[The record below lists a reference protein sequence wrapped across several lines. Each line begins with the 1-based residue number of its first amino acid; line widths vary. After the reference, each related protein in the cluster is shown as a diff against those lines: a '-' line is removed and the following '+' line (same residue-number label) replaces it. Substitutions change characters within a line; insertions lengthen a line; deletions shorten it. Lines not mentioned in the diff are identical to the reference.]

1 MHDGTARLDRRDLPV
16 REQNMIKQTVLTAIL
31 LATAGCAAPAA
42 SPVGSTSPPAT
53 ATPTLTVA
61 QSPIAPSPSPY
72 AIKDGEPWIAYEWL
86 QECDG
91 DSCGLEGVYLVRP
104 DGRDQHLLLT
114 TPAGHPDWSPD
125 GKRIALDSDDEIWI
139 LNGDGTDLKQLIAC
153 SGAPCM
159 YVGGPAWSPDGQ
171 QIAFGRVLTA
181 PAPGNEVD
189 QIEVMDLATGA
200 THVVATP
207 PVAGSEMA
215 EFVGPRWSPDGRQI
229 VFTVMRYPTP
239 PTDENILG
247 SSIAVVKADGSEAD
261 TPRILTDPAMF
272 GSYPDWSPD
281 AERIV
286 FNTYPIGSFQDTTK
300 ATNLYTIR
308 PDGTVL
314 TQVTHF
320 GENDTRASEPTWTPD
335 GQQIIFVNIVR
346 NPSNPWGERLIALID
361 ADGSNLTLIR
371 WKVGGDLPGDGGDY
385 WYGTHARLRP
395 TP

>member
-1 MHDGTARLDRRDLPV
+1 V
-16 REQNMIKQTVLTAIL
+16 RELKVIKHTVLTAIL

-42 SPVGSTSPPAT
+42 SPVGSTAPPAT
-53 ATPTLTVA
+53 ATPTLTIA

-72 AIKDGEPWIAYEWL
+72 AIKDGEPWIVYEWL
-86 QECDG
+86 QECHG
-91 DSCGLEGVYLVRP
+91 DSCGLQGVYLVRP

-125 GKRIALDSDDEIWI
+125 GRRIAVDTEPPDGDDEIWI
-139 LNGDGTDLKQLIAC
+139 LDVDGTNAHVVTCD
-153 SGAPCM
+153 GAPC
-159 YVGGPAWSPDGQ
+159 GGVASPAWSPDGMHL
-171 QIAFGRVLTA
+171 AFNRALPREAGDVFDRLA
-181 PAPGNEVD
+181 
-189 QIEVMDLATGA
+189 IEVLDLATDA
-200 THVVATP
+200 TRVVAVSP
-207 PVAGSEMA
+207 AAGSEYV
-215 EFVGPRWSPDGRQI
+215 EYDGPRWSPDGTQI

-239 PTDENILG
+239 PTDENILS

-281 AERIV
+281 GERIV

-308 PDGTVL
+308 PDGTDL

-335 GQQIIFVNIVR
+335 GQQIIFVNVVR
-346 NPSNPWGERLIALID
+346 NTSNPWGERLIALID

-371 WKVGGDLPGDGGDY
+371 WKVGGDLPGDGGNY